1 MVVTSYYATLFKCY
15 EIDYKLHNNGIK
27 REEIPISAEQSAVTH
42 HPWNGSSCF
51 YQNTGSTRDEGH
63 HGNLRSDC
71 HVAAGSCQKQVL
83 SGSSRPVRSP
93 VGQTAT

>member
-42 HPWNGSSCF
+42 HP
-51 YQNTGSTRDEGH
+51 
-63 HGNLRSDC
+63 
-71 HVAAGSCQKQVL
+71 
-83 SGSSRPVRSP
+83 
-93 VGQTAT
+93 